1 MRPLQIAGIALIAL
15 GLLAVVYRGFSYT
28 KETHEADLGPV
39 QLNVQERE
47 TVLVPLWAG
56 IAGIVAGAGL
66 LLVGARRKA

>member
-1 MRPLQIAGIALIAL
+1 MKPLQIAGIALIAL

-47 TVLVPLWAG
+47 TVFVPLWAG

-66 LLVGARRKA
+66 LLVASRRTA